1 MMRTFT
7 ITNRGNKALRFD
19 NKVDARGKRHY
30 VKYSGSSSRTAVLNA
45 WIKTLEYI
53 PEDYSDQVTILLPNF
68 IAFLTFEDNR
78 KCWLENRCTKQ
89 GTILTEE
96 EWELVARLD
105 ELIDNKNVKHIS
117 HAYCKSY
124 INQREV
130 RLAWNTTNKVL
141 PIEIVAGIEEEAF

>member
-1 MMRTFT
+1 M
-7 ITNRGNKALRFD
+7 
-19 NKVDARGKRHY
+19 DARGKRHY

-78 KCWLENRCTKQ
+78 KFWLENRCTKQ